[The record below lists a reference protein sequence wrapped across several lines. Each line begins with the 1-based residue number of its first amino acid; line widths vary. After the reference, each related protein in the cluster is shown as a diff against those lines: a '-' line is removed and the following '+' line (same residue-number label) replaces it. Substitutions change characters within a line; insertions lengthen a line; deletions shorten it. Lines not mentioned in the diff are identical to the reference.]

1 MISRGINRYYH
12 YNIGARNWGATNFE
26 QADGNGTF
34 EVELKLKTVDQLIG
48 PKKVSLMKID
58 CEGCEWAAIKGYGF
72 VYLRF
77 MTLSLILILILLSLI
92 FLAQR
97 DR

>member
-1 MISRGINRYYH
+1 MISRCINRYYH
-12 YNIGARNWGATNFE
+12 HNVGARNWGATNFV

-34 EVELKLKTVDQLIG
+34 EVELKLKTVDQVIG
-48 PKKVSLMKID
+48 PKKVSLMKVD
-58 CEGCEWAAIKGYGF
+58 CEGCEWAAIKGYDF
-72 VYLRF
+72 VYPQF
-77 MTLSLILILILLSLI
+77 ITLSLILILVFSPLI